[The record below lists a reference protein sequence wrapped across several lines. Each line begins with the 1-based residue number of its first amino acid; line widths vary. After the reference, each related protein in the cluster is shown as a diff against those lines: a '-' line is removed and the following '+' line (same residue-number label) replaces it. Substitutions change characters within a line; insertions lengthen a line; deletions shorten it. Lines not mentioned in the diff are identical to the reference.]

1 MVGVEPTLSNEKQI
15 LSLSCLPVPP
25 HRHILPLMDNI
36 CNNKKT
42 SDQIDQNN
50 KSSKKQAY
58 LCVF

>member
-15 LSLSCLPVPP
+15 LSLSWLPIPP

-36 CNNKKT
+36 CNNKKA
-42 SDQIDQNN
+42 SNQINQNN

-58 LCVF
+58 LRVF

>member
-1 MVGVEPTLSNEKQI
+1 
-15 LSLSCLPVPP
+15 
-25 HRHILPLMDNI
+25 MDNI

-58 LCVF
+58 LRVF